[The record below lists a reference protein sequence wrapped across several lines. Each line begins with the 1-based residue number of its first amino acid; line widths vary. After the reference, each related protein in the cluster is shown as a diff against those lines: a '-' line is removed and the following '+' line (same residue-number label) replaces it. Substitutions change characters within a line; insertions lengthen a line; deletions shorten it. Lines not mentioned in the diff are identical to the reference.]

1 VKGKAITGTRDLRG
15 RILIISLDECTV
27 TYKGEILF
35 QPEWGIYDMAI
46 GKEVISAYAGAADVD
61 SFKDNSR
68 VSEVK
73 THKINYTESEKE
85 LYSLYDQ
92 VKKMRETDSVSEEK
106 ITEIFNQLKTNF
118 SQDWLLNIEIYELAL
133 QNNYKLKSLILE
145 RLEELKCNKSYTKLI
160 ENGLVLCKN

>member
-1 VKGKAITGTRDLRG
+1 MCETG
-15 RILIISLDECTV
+15 
-27 TYKGEILF
+27 
-35 QPEWGIYDMAI
+35 
-46 GKEVISAYAGAADVD
+46 SA
-61 SFKDNSR
+61 
-68 VSEVK
+68 
-73 THKINYTESEKE
+73 
-85 LYSLYDQ
+85 
-92 VKKMRETDSVSEEK
+92 SEEK

>member
-1 VKGKAITGTRDLRG
+1 
-15 RILIISLDECTV
+15 
-27 TYKGEILF
+27 
-35 QPEWGIYDMAI
+35 
-46 GKEVISAYAGAADVD
+46 
-61 SFKDNSR
+61 
-68 VSEVK
+68 
-73 THKINYTESEKE
+73 
-85 LYSLYDQ
+85 
-92 VKKMRETDSVSEEK
+92 MRETGSASEEK